1 MRQKSRKKN
10 NFMDNNELFQKAL
23 NYAYFYLKFRN
34 RTEKEIS
41 RYLEKKAKRFYW
53 TETTISAVIKTL
65 KEQDLID
72 DKKFIQWFVNQ
83 RNLFKP
89 KSVFILKN
97 ELFKLGVAKEL
108 IDEYFSDHPQN
119 ETELAYKTLLPRWQR
134 FFNLSSRER
143 FKKAS
148 QFLLR
153 RGFSFEIVKRT
164 IAKIEGKE

>member
-1 MRQKSRKKN
+1 MNKDEQ
-10 NFMDNNELFQKAL
+10 FHKAI

-53 TETTISAVIKTL
+53 TETTIAEVIKTL
-65 KEQDLID
+65 KEQNLID
-72 DKKFIQWFVNQ
+72 DKKFTQWFINQ
-83 RNLFKP
+83 RNLYKP
-89 KSVFILKN
+89 KSGFVLKN
-97 ELFKLGVAKEL
+97 ELFKLGVDKEL
-108 IDEYFSDHPQN
+108 VDQYLSDHPQN
-119 ETELAYKTLLPRWQR
+119 EEELAYKTLRPRWQR
-134 FFNLSSRER
+134 FTTLSSRER